1 MKAGELVRSLA
12 GRDKGR
18 LYIVLR
24 TEGDFAYVT
33 DGKRH
38 LMSEPK
44 KKRLKHI
51 ASEGAEAELSSLE
64 CDAHV
69 RKAIKRIKSGGGCH
83 LG

>member
-1 MKAGELVRSLA
+1 MTAGTLVRSLA
-12 GRDKGR
+12 GHDRGR

-24 TEGDFAYVT
+24 TENDFAYVA
-33 DGKRH
+33 DGKYH
-38 LMSEPK
+38 SLSDPK

-51 ASEGAEAELSSLE
+51 ADEGAEIDVSSLE

-69 RKAIKRIKSGGGCH
+69 RKAIKRIKSEGGCH